1 MGHCMIH
8 KTLIVVACCALLATG
23 FPLEA
28 GATKPGKALKRA
40 TNTAEFADHIE
51 DGIQISRTVDRAKDI
66 ADDDRDLEDRAK
78 DRLDHKAKHLDLS
91 DGIDE
96 EDVRDRFVDNVEK
109 EIAQEVIGNQGR
121 KAIRRK
127 VGP

>member
-1 MGHCMIH
+1 MGHRMIY
-8 KTLIVVACCALLATG
+8 KTLNLIACCAFLAAA
-23 FPLEA
+23 FPFDA
-28 GATKPGKALKRA
+28 VATNPRKALKRA
-40 TNTAEFADHIE
+40 ANTAEFADHIE

-66 ADDDRDLEDRAK
+66 ADDDRELEDRAK
-78 DRLDHKAKHLDLS
+78 DRLDHKAKRFDMS

-96 EDVRDRFVDNVEK
+96 EDVRDRFADTVEK

>member
-1 MGHCMIH
+1 MIH
-8 KTLIVVACCALLATG
+8 KTLTLIACCALLAAA
-23 FPLEA
+23 FPFESV
-28 GATKPGKALKRA
+28 ATNPRKALKRA
-40 TNTAEFADHIE
+40 TNAAEFADHVE
-51 DGIQISRTVDRAKDI
+51 DGSQVSRTVDRAKDI

-78 DRLDHKAKHLDLS
+78 DRFDDKAKRFDLS
-91 DGIDE
+91 DGMDE